1 MKEKEGAESVK
12 KVRILEM
19 ISNLKLEQLSSDVK
33 SAVGRNE
40 KPEQKTGVRVR
51 RKNGTKIIMKCAKSL
66 HEVLDEE
73 SLIKDNE
80 VSVVIETLEGL
91 KKSIDEKIDALK
103 MET

>member
-1 MKEKEGAESVK
+1 
-12 KVRILEM
+12 M